1 MFDSQWCH
9 WNLSLLQSFRPLSVP
24 GIDTGRYNTWRA
36 KEDRAYG
43 QLSGNLGDSSC
54 WNPQVVFRPVQGFIN
69 IFIVVWITRHHGTK
83 CRYWNVWS
91 QNLVW
96 EWGQGNISSCFP
108 LMIYNGTQK
117 IHNDN
122 SKSCLLVSYLEIW
135 DKPRNNFCI
144 LFPLDCA
151 VSTVTSL
158 WGGSHR
164 NLSSTAGSDKMFL
177 SSSEPMMALKT
188 TG

>member
-1 MFDSQWCH
+1 
-9 WNLSLLQSFRPLSVP
+9 
-24 GIDTGRYNTWRA
+24 
-36 KEDRAYG
+36 
-43 QLSGNLGDSSC
+43 
-54 WNPQVVFRPVQGFIN
+54 
-69 IFIVVWITRHHGTK
+69 
-83 CRYWNVWS
+83 
-91 QNLVW
+91 
-96 EWGQGNISSCFP
+96 
-108 LMIYNGTQK
+108 MIYNGTQK